1 MEKEKTTE
9 TQQPK
14 KRGFWGKAWR
24 VALGIVGVTAVAYG
38 AVKLNEK
45 TGIITRGETAV
56 KNGAKKVGD
65 KIAARRAT
73 PAPVETPQYTEV
85 RPQNNNGYQKNWQP
99 RENGRPDNRP
109 VNN

>member
-1 MEKEKTTE
+1 MEKEKIE

-24 VALGIVGVTAVAYG
+24 IALGALGLTAVAYG

-65 KIAARRAT
+65 KIAARRAA
-73 PAPVETPQYTEV
+73 PAPVETPYTAES

-109 VNN
+109 INN